1 MVTVLSYSIRDD
13 IQLELASLA
22 NEFVSKYGGSSSS
35 AIIGY
40 NLKDRAREL
49 SKYFDEVFIA
59 DSEYLKVFDVNT
71 YASVLAEITQA
82 AKADV
87 ILISSNRRDGAI
99 ASALSAILN
108 VGCVSEVTKVEL
120 QQELKDLIL
129 YRSAYGGLG
138 QAKIKVLT
146 SPIIISLKPGSYPR
160 SNLIKQGIIKEVK
173 VRLNKANV
181 ELLEFKPKQIGV
193 KLDEADIVV
202 VAGRG
207 VKNKD
212 DLKMLD
218 ELAKVLGGVV
228 GCSRPLSADL
238 GWCPMWVGMSGATIK
253 PKLYIGVGVSGQIQH
268 IAGIRDSKIIVA
280 INIDPNAP
288 IFEYADYGIVGD
300 LYKVVPRLT
309 EKLREILKK

>member
-1 MVTVLSYSIRDD
+1 MVTILSYSIRDD

-22 NEFVSKYGGSSSS
+22 NELINKYGGSSLS

-40 NLKDRAREL
+40 NLKDRAKEL
-49 SKYFDEVFIA
+49 SKYFDEVVIA

-71 YASVLAEITQA
+71 YAKVLAEIAQSVR
-82 AKADV
+82 ADV
-87 ILISSNRRDGAI
+87 ILTSSNRRDGAI

-108 VGCVSEVTKVEL
+108 VGSVSEVTKVEL
-120 QQELKDLIL
+120 QQDLKDLIL

-138 QAKIKVLT
+138 QAKVRVLT

-160 SNLIKQGIIKEVK
+160 LNPIKQGTIKEVK
-173 VRLNKANV
+173 VQVNKVNV
-181 ELLEFKPKQIGV
+181 ELLEFKPKQISV

-238 GWCPMWVGMSGATIK
+238 GWFPVWVGMSGVTIK

-268 IAGIRDSKIIVA
+268 VAGIRDSKIIVA

-300 LYKVVPRLT
+300 LYKVLPRLT
-309 EKLREILKK
+309 EKLREVLKK